1 MRHDNGSAVT
11 IGAYD
16 GVHIG
21 HRRVIEQVR
30 RRAADAGLRS
40 VVVTFDKNPA
50 AVINPGSAPPR
61 LTDLDQKL
69 ELLAATGV
77 DHILVLHFD
86 AERAKER
93 AEDFVTE
100 VLVTELGARVVVVGD
115 DFHFGNERR
124 GNVALLRE
132 MGEEAGYSVEPVHLV
147 QDELA
152 HEVVSSTRIRA
163 LIAKGELVE
172 AAALLGRP
180 HEVRGLVVVGEGAEA
195 VEPAALVIEI
205 PAEILLPPA
214 GEYLG
219 FAAAAAVP
227 AGAGPGT
234 GAARLGVCHR
244 PARRA
249 RPAGRIPAEDRDL
262 RRRGGGGAAAVG
274 GRGGRCD
281 PGPFRVRTWP
291 RGGRTWQAGGM
302 CRSIQTLR
310 RPEPVSDA
318 EVRAAALQYVR
329 KISGYRAPS
338 VANREVFERAVD
350 DIAAATAQ
358 LVAGLPAGR
367 APVQ

>member
-30 RRAADAGLRS
+30 RRAADASLRS

-86 AERAKER
+86 AERAKEP

-195 VEPAALVIEI
+195 IEPPALVIEI

-219 FAAAAAVP
+219 FAAAAASPPTPPPPPPLPPQLPPTPP
-227 AGAGPGT
+227 APAPARAPKARSSRPPGSSCST
-234 GAARLGVCHR
+234 GSANPRRGSRSSTSRRGRGGCR
-244 PARRA
+244 WGARRA
-249 RPAGRIPAEDRDL
+249 
-262 RRRGGGGAAAVG
+262 
-274 GRGGRCD
+274 
-281 PGPFRVRTWP
+281 
-291 RGGRTWQAGGM
+291 M
-302 CRSIQTLR
+302 
-310 RPEPVSDA
+310 
-318 EVRAAALQYVR
+318 
-329 KISGYRAPS
+329 
-338 VANREVFERAVD
+338 
-350 DIAAATAQ
+350 
-358 LVAGLPAGR
+358 
-367 APVQ
+367 

>member
-1 MRHDNGSAVT
+1 M
-11 IGAYD
+11 
-16 GVHIG
+16 
-21 HRRVIEQVR
+21 
-30 RRAADAGLRS
+30 
-40 VVVTFDKNPA
+40 
-50 AVINPGSAPPR
+50 
-61 LTDLDQKL
+61 
-69 ELLAATGV
+69 
-77 DHILVLHFD
+77 
-86 AERAKER
+86 
-93 AEDFVTE
+93 TE

-132 MGEEAGYSVEPVHLV
+132 MGEEAGFSVEPVHLV

-195 VEPAALVIEI
+195 IEPPALVIEI

-219 FAAAAAVP
+219 FAAAAPTADS
-227 AGAGPGT
+227 AAAAATAAAAAADSAGP
-234 GAARLGVCHR
+234 A
-244 PARRA
+244 PARAPKA
-249 RPAGRIPAEDRDL
+249 RSSRPPGSSCSTGSADP
-262 RRRGGGGAAAVG
+262 RRGSRSSTSRRGRGGCRW

-310 RPEPVSDA
+310 RPEPVSEA

-338 VANREVFERAVD
+338 VANGRCSSGRSTTSPPRRRSSWQGFP
-350 DIAAATAQ
+350 
-358 LVAGLPAGR
+358 PAEHR
-367 APVQ
+367 

>member
-1 MRHDNGSAVT
+1 VRHDNGSAVT

-30 RRAADAGLRS
+30 RRAADASLRS

-86 AERAKER
+86 AERAKEP

-195 VEPAALVIEI
+195 IEPPALVIEI

-219 FAAAAAVP
+219 FAAAAPTADSAAAAATAAAAAADS
-227 AGAGPGT
+227 AGPGPGT
-234 GAARLGVCHR
+234 GAEGSEFATARLVVLDRLGGSPQRIEIFDVEAGAGR
-244 PARRA
+244 LPLGGAEGDVIRA
-249 RPAGRIPAEDRDL
+249 R
-262 RRRGGGGAAAVG
+262 
-274 GRGGRCD
+274 
-281 PGPFRVRTWP
+281 FR
-291 RGGRTWQAGGM
+291 
-302 CRSIQTLR
+302 
-310 RPEPVSDA
+310 
-318 EVRAAALQYVR
+318 
-329 KISGYRAPS
+329 
-338 VANREVFERAVD
+338 
-350 DIAAATAQ
+350 
-358 LVAGLPAGR
+358 
-367 APVQ
+367 